1 MKENQNIKK
10 PSKKED
16 FGINKDRYL
25 ILYNDNTNTFDYVI
39 SCLIEVCDHDIIQ
52 AEQCAFI
59 THHKGKC
66 DIKKGDYK
74 SLKPMRITLIDKGL
88 KVTID

>member
-1 MKENQNIKK
+1 MKENQNLKNPLKK
-10 PSKKED
+10 DDVSV
-16 FGINKDRYL
+16 NKNRNL

-39 SCLIEVCDHDIIQ
+39 NCLIEVCDHDIIQ

-59 THHKGKC
+59 THYKGKC

-74 SLKPMRITLIDKGL
+74 SLRPMRKILIDKGL
-88 KVTID
+88 KATID

>member
-1 MKENQNIKK
+1 MNKEQNIKN
-10 PSKKED
+10 PLKKDES
-16 FGINKDRYL
+16 GVGKNRNL
-25 ILYNDNTNTFDYVI
+25 ILYNDNSNTFDYVI
-39 SCLIEVCDHDIIQ
+39 NCLIEICEHDIIQ

-66 DIKKGDYK
+66 DIKKGEYK
-74 SLKPMRITLIDKGL
+74 SLKPLRSNLIDKGL